1 LTILDPD
8 HDTEASPRRRAPAFS
23 FVHARFASEFAARAS
38 KPLGMDEKAAR
49 LEEGS
54 EREGKRMDLNAVNA
68 AEAVTLVVYGWTAA
82 EPGTLWWAF
91 PSVAAAL
98 AAARAMRN
106 AVRWAIVQGP
116 PRGAIVDIAKARA
129 AGSVLIEQTHA
140 AV

>member
-1 LTILDPD
+1 
-8 HDTEASPRRRAPAFS
+8 
-23 FVHARFASEFAARAS
+23 
-38 KPLGMDEKAAR
+38 MDDKAAR
-49 LEEGS
+49 LEECS
-54 EREGKRMDLNAVNA
+54 KREGKRMDLNAVNA

>member
-1 LTILDPD
+1 
-8 HDTEASPRRRAPAFS
+8 
-23 FVHARFASEFAARAS
+23 
-38 KPLGMDEKAAR
+38 
-49 LEEGS
+49 
-54 EREGKRMDLNAVNA
+54 MDLNAVNA